1 MAGVV
6 EVVVAH
12 SVVRV
17 EEHGQPLLDEAQQ
30 TLEVA
35 ACIDRWIDRYNAQTS
50 AMECSMSLRAASSKP
65 LPAPGVPRITP
76 LMVPRAL
83 RSLSLTPHAHTHT
96 HMYQAIKH
104 RIAGLSSL
112 LFHLFK

>member
-6 EVVVAH
+6 EVLVAH

-35 ACIDRWIDRYNAQTS
+35 ACIDIWIDRYMRKPRRWNA
-50 AMECSMSLRAASSKP
+50 ACL
-65 LPAPGVPRITP
+65 
-76 LMVPRAL
+76 
-83 RSLSLTPHAHTHT
+83 
-96 HMYQAIKH
+96 
-104 RIAGLSSL
+104 
-112 LFHLFK
+112 